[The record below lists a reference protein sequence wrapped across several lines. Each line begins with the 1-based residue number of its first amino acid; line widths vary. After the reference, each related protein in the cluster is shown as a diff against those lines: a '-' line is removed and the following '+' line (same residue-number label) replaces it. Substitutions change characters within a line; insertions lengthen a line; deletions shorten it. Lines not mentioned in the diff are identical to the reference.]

1 MAHHLTESECDLFR
15 RLKLT
20 EEWTDSLEDVVILSR
35 ASGFPAQGQASN
47 SGPSDVMA
55 TYLCEEFKTF
65 LEKRGTY
72 KELENV
78 ISKVILKI
86 VQAKK
91 ADGSSLFVVKPNSTV
106 EVPTEIVTSPVS
118 ESDEPSIARPTLR
131 TVYTTTVSD
140 ILQNQQTS
148 SDLQVEQHDAFGWS
162 EDGTHT
168 NIVKCLNKIDF
179 DEFCDVKTNLR
190 ADGMRLRQ
198 APRRCRSTAR
208 GGSDST
214 RRGTD
219 SLRAILLGALS
230 SLNRQTRR
238 EIALSQ
244 KLGMIV
250 TPLPNDGKSGQQ

>member
-15 RLKLT
+15 RFKLT
-20 EEWTDSLEDVVILSR
+20 EEWTDSLEDVVLLSR
-35 ASGFPAQGQASN
+35 ASSFPAQAQASN

-78 ISKVILKI
+78 ISKVLLKI

-106 EVPTEIVTSPVS
+106 EIPTEIVTSPVWKS
-118 ESDEPSIARPTLR
+118 KEPSLIARPTLR
-131 TVYTTTVSD
+131 TESD

-148 SDLQVEQHDAFGWS
+148 SDLQVEQQDEFGCS
-162 EDGTHT
+162 EDGTRN
-168 NIVKCLNKIDF
+168 NIVKCLNNIAF
-179 DEFCDVKTNLR
+179 DEFCHVKTNLR
-190 ADGMRLRQ
+190 ADVMGLRQ
-198 APRRCRSTAR
+198 TPRRCSSMA
-208 GGSDST
+208 
-214 RRGTD
+214 RGTD
-219 SLRAILLGALS
+219 SLKAILLGALS

-250 TPLPNDGKSGQQ
+250 TPLPNDGRSGQS